1 MTRVVDKRNVCILA
15 KGNEAGK
22 TTVYFM
28 KRGEDIDAKLF
39 DGLYDDKFEIN
50 GDTITTNA
58 HLTTPDMLLIVDP
71 FKNPESANVKAFFN
85 GVEVPAIEIK
95 SAGEP
100 YKVWGLKSQDLVF
113 LDLSSA
119 TT

>member
-1 MTRVVDKRNVCILA
+1 MIRVVDKRNVCILA
-15 KGNEAGK
+15 KGNEARR

-39 DGLYDDKFEIN
+39 DKLYDEKFEISD
-50 GDTITTNA
+50 DTIRTNA
-58 HLTTPDMLLIVDP
+58 HLTTPDMLLIIDLLS
-71 FKNPESANVKAFFN
+71 NPESANVKAFFN
-85 GVEVPAIEIK
+85 GVEVPAIEIN

-113 LDLSSA
+113 LDFSSA